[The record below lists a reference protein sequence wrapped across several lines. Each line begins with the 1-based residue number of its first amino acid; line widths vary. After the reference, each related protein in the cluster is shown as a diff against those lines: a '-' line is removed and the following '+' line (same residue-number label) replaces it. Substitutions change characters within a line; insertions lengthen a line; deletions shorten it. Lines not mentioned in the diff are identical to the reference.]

1 MFAIVNLR
9 RRAVSVRH
17 WREDMQ
23 VIVALKGDAG
33 GITERMHLGFFVNN
47 SAIRSLASDPAIF
60 LVSII
65 HFVLSGE
72 CYEEDRRG
80 SLQWLLN

>member
-1 MFAIVNLR
+1 MDVFAIVNLR
-9 RRAVSVRH
+9 RRAASVRH

-33 GITERMHLGFFVNN
+33 EVTERMHLGFFVNN

-60 LVSII
+60 LCRLYIL
-65 HFVLSGE
+65 FFRANATRKTGGE
-72 CYEEDRRG
+72 ACNGY
-80 SLQWLLN
+80 